1 MITKTT
7 ALTPAYLLR
16 VKAAITR
23 AIVKANRPGQPH
35 AIGHADVHSAQGRPS
50 LQIVA
55 RKGGTWEAF
64 DNSDRDVTDL
74 IRQALRDMHARQP
87 APLLR
92 NVRLSWPRLKPST
105 FPNWGACT
113 GKGARP

>member
-7 ALTPAYLLR
+7 ALTPAYLRR
-16 VKAAITR
+16 VKAGIVR
-23 AIVKANRPGQPH
+23 AIVKANRPGQAH

-74 IRQALRDMHARQP
+74 IRQALRDMHARQR
-87 APLLR
+87 PLLR
-92 NVRLSWPRLKPST
+92 NVRLYWPRLKPST
-105 FPNWGACT
+105 AASWDTCT